1 MKSTPPVSSVP
12 DASGPHRRV
21 HARFLAALLS
31 AGALAVAGWLAL
43 NAGDGVSVT
52 PQDQR
57 LVALVA
63 LVLFLS
69 GITFY
74 LAAAVATARRH
85 PETRTAAHPSAGD
98 LEADRSART
107 IRRIRSLSAVGAV
120 FAIAALLAI
129 AGLGALRVLVPPA
142 ERPVSVQ
149 FSDITGRVQLE
160 FCPSLPSAFEAL
172 AKSGD
177 LAASTTL
184 LPVWVASRVCGNPS
198 FQNGVW
204 LYLNRS
210 TITVA
215 DAGDR

>member
-21 HARFLAALLS
+21 HARVLAALLS
-31 AGALAVAGWLAL
+31 AGALAVAGWLAF
-43 NAGDGVSVT
+43 NASDGVSVT

-63 LVLFLS
+63 LALFLG

-74 LAAAVATARRH
+74 LAAAVVSGPRSPDNHGPAR
-85 PETRTAAHPSAGD
+85 PGSGTV
-98 LEADRSART
+98 EADGSART
-107 IRRIRSLSAVGAV
+107 IRRIRSLSALGAV
-120 FAIAALLAI
+120 FAVAALLAV

-160 FCPSLPSAFEAL
+160 FCPSLPSSFEAL
-172 AKSGD
+172 AKPAD
-177 LAASTTL
+177 LSASTTL

-215 DAGDR
+215 DADDR